1 MVLQPPLPPPPPN
14 ASPVGNM
21 KAELA
26 KVCAEV
32 LRQESEGKVNPS
44 TQSEVCLPAMPPPP
58 PQKHKK
64 KKKKIKKKK
73 KKKKIKKIKQK
84 KKKKIK

>member
-44 TQSEVCLPAMPPPP
+44 TQSEVCLPAIPPPA
-58 PQKHKK
+58 PQESKPQSSCPLHSRLCRFSLL
-64 KKKKIKKKK
+64 
-73 KKKKIKKIKQK
+73 
-84 KKKKIK
+84 